1 MPVSTTRSARTRDHD
16 GDREAAASCTS
27 GVRQKR
33 GPQARGLAQP
43 GIGGGQA
50 RSATA
55 IYRAWPDRPGCGGM
69 VAVDPPLWGGSAEH
83 DPNPELIPRSRGP
96 SGQSQSLRTSKAAWS
111 VNPIRAAITSECS
124 GSRQGG
130 PDRNER
136 ARETCRAWTQRP
148 PWLRGGRAPS
158 RPPAHASRAFTSRR
172 TTASGHASA
181 PAPQTLHAN
190 DHHRAPTAAAHR
202 TTS

>member
-1 MPVSTTRSARTRDHD
+1 MPVSTTRSAERATMMAIGKQRPPVHLAFA
-16 GDREAAASCTS
+16 RSAARKH
-27 GVRQKR
+27 VV
-33 GPQARGLAQP
+33 LHEP

-69 VAVDPPLWGGSAEH
+69 VAVDPPLWGGSAGARSESRAH
-83 DPNPELIPRSRGP
+83 PSSRGP

-136 ARETCRAWTQRP
+136 ARENMSSLDTAPTVASRRP
-148 PWLRGGRAPS
+148 GAQQASGGRIS
-158 RPPAHASRAFTSRR
+158 RRLRSRR
-172 TTASGHASA
+172 TTA
-181 PAPQTLHAN
+181 
-190 DHHRAPTAAAHR
+190 
-202 TTS
+202 